1 MLRVPFFRPLAASL
15 LLTLAPLFAAEP
27 AKPAATE
34 TPVAAPPAAVTAAAS
49 AVQVEQTERR
59 LADRKFSTSPTLQR
73 EASTFVKLL
82 EQLHYNHDAVRSSD
96 YAQVVPDY
104 MTELDG
110 QHMFFLGSDKNAFA
124 DKYGKSVYY
133 NVSFL
138 GNINAAYEIYDVYQ
152 KRVVDRLN
160 WIFAELKK
168 DIDLS
173 GNETYRVDRT
183 KSEWPLSPAAADELW
198 AKRLKFEVVGEML
211 NKKTASEAKDTIR
224 KRYERMLKNLE
235 DIDGPNLAEIYLST
249 IAHLY
254 DPHTTYFSADTFE
267 DFAIQMKLS
276 LVGIGALLGLEDD
289 NCVVKEIVPGGP
301 ADIGRVLKP
310 NDKIISVAQ
319 TNGEP
324 VEIIGMKLRK
334 IVEMIRGE
342 KGTDVHLLVQPADA
356 TDPSTRKEIVIT
368 RDVVKLNSARARA
381 AVFQVPGAE
390 GKLQPMGVI
399 TLPAF
404 YGPSDDG
411 DTDSEKTSASKDV
424 ARLIEQLKQ
433 QNVQGI
439 VLDLRHN
446 GGGYLTEAID
456 LAGLFIK
463 SGPVVQVKNY
473 DGAIQVDNDENDKIA
488 YTGPL
493 AVLVDRFSASASEIV
508 TGALQNYGRAIVVGD
523 SSTHGKGSVQQ
534 VVEMKQVTRELAASK
549 EKTGATKFTI
559 QKYYLPSGDSTQLK
573 GVIPDIILPSIDDY
587 IPNIGESDL
596 PHALVWDKIP
606 TSFFDGAPLDA
617 KVLTP
622 LRQASAERQAKLDEF
637 AYLRKNIEWFK
648 ARQEQKL
655 ISLNLDERKKQ
666 KDADDAFRKEM
677 KAEKEVIAKS
687 DFTFKDFR
695 LGPPPPPKIK
705 APKKDG
711 EDDEDDEL
719 GDENDTYVKADVHL
733 REALRIVSDAV
744 ALGKNKELWAS
755 NRPPLTAT
763 NGG

>member
-1 MLRVPFFRPLAASL
+1 MLRVPFFRPVALSL
-15 LLTLAPLFAAEP
+15 LLSLAPLLAADP
-27 AKPAATE
+27 AKPASPE
-34 TPVAAPPAAVTAAAS
+34 TPVAATPSVPAAPAS
-49 AVQVEQTERR
+49 AIQVEQTERR

-82 EQLHYNHDAVRSSD
+82 EQLHYNHDAVRSAD

-104 MTELDG
+104 MAELDG
-110 QHMFFLGSDKNAFA
+110 QHMFFLGTDKTAFA

-138 GNINAAYEIYDVYQ
+138 GNINAAYEIYDIYQ

-160 WIFAELKK
+160 WIFGELKK
-168 DIDLS
+168 DINLS

-183 KSEWPLSPAAADELW
+183 KSEWPSGNAAADELW
-198 AKRLKFEVVGEML
+198 TKRLKFEVVGEML
-211 NKKTASEAKDTIR
+211 NKKTAADAKDTIR

-342 KGTDVHLLVQPADA
+342 KGTEVHLLVQPADA

-381 AVFQVPGAE
+381 AVFQVPGTE

-622 LRQASAERQAKLDEF
+622 LRQASVERQAKLDEF

-687 DFTFKDFR
+687 DFAFKDFR

-733 REALRIVSDAV
+733 REALRIVNDAV

>member
-1 MLRVPFFRPLAASL
+1 MPRVSPLFYRIAVPL
-15 LLTLAPLFAAEP
+15 LLIVTLSVAS
-27 AKPAATE
+27 AATD
-34 TPVAAPPAAVTAAAS
+34 
-49 AVQVEQTERR
+49 Q
-59 LADRKFSTSPTLQR
+59 KFSTPPTLAR

-82 EQLHYNHDAVRSSD
+82 EQAHYNHDAVRSAD

-110 QHMFFLGSDKNAFA
+110 QHLFFLGTDKASFSE
-124 DKYGKSVYY
+124 KYGKSVYY
-133 NVSFL
+133 NVAFL
-138 GNINAAYEIYDVYQ
+138 GNINAAYDIYETYQ
-152 KRVVDRLN
+152 TRTVSRLN
-160 WIFAELKK
+160 WIFEELKK
-168 DIDLS
+168 DVDLTS
-173 GNETYRVDRT
+173 NETYRVDRT
-183 KSEWPLSPAAADELW
+183 KSEWPSTAAAADELW
-198 AKRLKFEVVGEML
+198 SKRIKFELVGEML
-211 NKKTASEAKDTIR
+211 NKKTMDEAKTTIR
-224 KRYERMLKNLE
+224 KRYERMLKNLD
-235 DIDGPNLAEIYLST
+235 DIDASNLAEIYLST

-254 DPHTTYFSADTFE
+254 DPHSTYFAADTFE

-301 ADIGRVLKP
+301 ADLGRLLKP

-319 TNGEP
+319 TKTEP

-342 KGTDVHLLVQPADA
+342 KGTQVHLLVQPADA

-381 AVFQVPGAE
+381 AVFQVPGPE
-390 GKLQPMGVI
+390 GKEQPLGVI

-404 YGPSDDG
+404 YGPADDG
-411 DTDSEKTSASKDV
+411 DTDAEKTSASKDV
-424 ARLIEQLKQ
+424 ARLIDQLKQ

-446 GGGYLTEAID
+446 GGGYLSEAIE
-456 LAGLFIK
+456 LAGLFI
-463 SGPVVQVKNY
+463 SRGPVVQVKNY
-473 DGAIQVDNDENDKIA
+473 DGGIQVDSDDNDRIA
-488 YTGPL
+488 YSGPL

-534 VVEMKQVTRELAASK
+534 VVEMKQLSRELANAK
-549 EKTGATKFTI
+549 DEKTGLPVKTGATKFTI

-587 IPNIGESDL
+587 IPNIGEADL
-596 PHALVWDKIP
+596 PHALVWDKIT
-606 TSFFDGAPLDA
+606 TSFFDGAPLTA

-622 LRQASAERQAKLDEF
+622 LRQTSLERQTKLDEF

-677 KAEKEVIAKS
+677 KAEKEVIAKGDYS
-687 DFTFKDFR
+687 FKDFR
-695 LGPPPPPKIK
+695 LGPPAPPRIK
-705 APKKDG
+705 APKKDT
-711 EDDEDDEL
+711 DDEDDVDDTA
-719 GDENDTYVKADVHL
+719 DENDTYIKADVHL
-733 REALRIVSDAV
+733 REALRIVDDAV
-744 ALGKNKELWAS
+744 ALGKNKDLWVS
-755 NRPPLTAT
+755 NRPPLTAA